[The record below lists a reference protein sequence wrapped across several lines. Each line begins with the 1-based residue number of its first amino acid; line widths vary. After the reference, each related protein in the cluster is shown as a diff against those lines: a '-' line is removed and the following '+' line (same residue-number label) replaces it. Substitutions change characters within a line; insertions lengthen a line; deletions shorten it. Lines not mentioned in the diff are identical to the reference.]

1 MKIIE
6 SMYIYFLGGLKYRA
20 APVTLPEFGMEFQNG
35 DQMQVSGW
43 GTLSSGGDASD
54 ELRMVTVPFVS
65 DEGISL
71 FHH

>member
-1 MKIIE
+1 M
-6 SMYIYFLGGLKYRA
+6 GDWNNRA

-71 FHH
+71 FHHWSTDLL

>member
-1 MKIIE
+1 
-6 SMYIYFLGGLKYRA
+6 
-20 APVTLPEFGMEFQNG
+20 MEFQNG